1 MSLAQF
7 DEVLRIPVFRW
18 TWYGGV
24 VIEKVRIGYVYG
36 VLA

>member
-1 MSLAQF
+1 MNLARF

-18 TWYGGV
+18 TWQGI
-24 VIEKVRIGYVYG
+24 VIEKVLVGYVYG